1 MNSSGSG
8 SADVL
13 VTVPARA
20 EFMQLLRSAVGSIA
34 ARLDFTYET
43 IDDLR
48 IAVDEACAR
57 ILSVPGEPTS
67 LTLRITPMQD
77 RIEVLASTD
86 GKAEDWPPEDFE
98 ESLTAKILDALVD
111 EVSFERV
118 GRSPA
123 VRVVK
128 RATFNT

>member
-1 MNSSGSG
+1 
-8 SADVL
+8 
-13 VTVPARA
+13 
-20 EFMQLLRSAVGSIA
+20 MQLLRAAVGSIA

-57 ILSVPGEPTS
+57 ILSVPGDPTS
-67 LTLRITPMQD
+67 VTLRITPSQD

-98 ESLTAKILDALVD
+98 ESLTAKILNALVD
-111 EVSFERV
+111 EVTFERV

-128 RATFNT
+128 RATPNT